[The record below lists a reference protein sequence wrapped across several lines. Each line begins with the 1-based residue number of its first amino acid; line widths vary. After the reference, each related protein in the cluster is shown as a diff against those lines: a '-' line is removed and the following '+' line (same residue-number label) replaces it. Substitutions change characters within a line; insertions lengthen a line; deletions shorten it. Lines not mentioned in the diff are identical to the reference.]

1 MERAKKGPNKTRE
14 ELLAV
19 ASEVFAAKGYRDA
32 TIAEICR
39 RAGANVA
46 AVNYHF
52 GNKENLYVETWR
64 HSFQESITRYPPDGG
79 VSAAAPPEEQ
89 FRGVVTSL
97 LARIAD
103 RRNMEFLI
111 VQKELAN
118 PTGLLVEVM
127 RKALEPLRQNLI
139 VLIRELCGPQV
150 SDMQLQFCAASVI
163 SQCIGPIARL
173 NRPAG
178 HENKDIALRIEN
190 IEAYARHVIAFSLA
204 GMHAVRAETES
215 NRVVS

>member
-1 MERAKKGPNKTRE
+1 MDRNRKGHNKTRE
-14 ELLAV
+14 ELLAA
-19 ASEVFAAKGYRDA
+19 ASQVFAENGYRNA

-64 HSFQESITRYPPDGG
+64 HSFHQSITRFPPDGG
-79 VSAAAPPEEQ
+79 VSSGAPPEER

-103 RRNMEFLI
+103 RDNMEFLI

-127 RKALEPLRQNLI
+127 RKALEPLRQNLLI
-139 VLIRELCGPQV
+139 LIRDLVGPLV
-150 SDMQLQFCAASVI
+150 PDMQVRFCAASVI

-178 HENKDIALRIEN
+178 REDKDIPLRIEN

-204 GMHAVRAETES
+204 GMKAIRAETES